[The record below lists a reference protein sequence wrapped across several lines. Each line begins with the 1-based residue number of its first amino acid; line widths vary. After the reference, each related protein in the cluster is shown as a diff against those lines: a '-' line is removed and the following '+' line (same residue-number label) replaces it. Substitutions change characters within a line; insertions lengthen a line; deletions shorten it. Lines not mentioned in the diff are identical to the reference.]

1 MATQADTGTRG
12 PAVGV
17 TTLVFLLAL
26 AIFINALD
34 RGNFSTAAP
43 LIKDELALS
52 NTQIGVLISAFFW
65 TYVPG
70 HFLSGWLSDRVGA
83 YRTLAL
89 GLAVWSVATLAT
101 GLASGFAVIL
111 MLRLLLGLGESA
123 GWPASSKLLAMH
135 VPGARLAS
143 ANAWTGAGLNLGNGA
158 GILLGGL
165 MVAQFGWRVLFFAFG
180 ALSLVWLI
188 PWLTFRRPEPLVEE
202 PKWQPTPIS
211 LPLDGGVLRP
221 ELAAEPTPE
230 PTFADLLARRELW
243 GAALGHFSANYPYF
257 LVLLWLPLYL
267 VKQQGFSLTQM
278 AWIGGAVYLLSAMFG
293 LIFARIGDAWI
304 ARGAT
309 ENRVRKSLILLSATV
324 GLGCMLACALGGPRT
339 AVAALLVFSL
349 GNGIGAFSVFSIGQ
363 TLAGPRAAGK
373 WIGLQNGMAGLS
385 GVLGPLITG
394 WSIDAT
400 GNYRIAFL
408 IAAGIIAA
416 GMIGWGL
423 VIRRIEPID
432 WNAG

>member
-1 MATQADTGTRG
+1 MATQAGTDMRAPHTGV
-12 PAVGV
+12 A
-17 TTLVFLLAL
+17 TLIFLLAL

-43 LIKDELALS
+43 LIKDELTLS

-89 GLAVWSVATLAT
+89 GLGLWSAATLAT
-101 GLASGFAVIL
+101 GLVGGFAAIL

-158 GILLGGL
+158 GILIGGL
-165 MVAQFGWRVLFFAFG
+165 MVAQFGWRVLFLAFG
-180 ALSLVWLI
+180 ALSLLWLI
-188 PWLTFRRPEPLVEE
+188 PWLTFRRPEPLAE
-202 PKWQPTPIS
+202 QARAMPTPIA
-211 LPLDGGVLRP
+211 LPLDAATRG
-221 ELAAEPTPE
+221 AEPT
-230 PTFADLLARRELW
+230 FSDLLARRELW

-278 AWIGGAVYLLSAMFG
+278 AWIGGAVYLLSALFG
-293 LIFARIGDAWI
+293 LIFARIADAWI
-304 ARGAT
+304 ARGAS
-309 ENRVRKSLILLSATV
+309 ENRVRKSMMLFSAAV

-373 WIGLQNGMAGLS
+373 WVGLQNGIAGLS
-385 GVLGPLITG
+385 GVLSPLITG

-408 IAAGIIAA
+408 IAAGIILS
-416 GMIGWGL
+416 GMLCWGV
-423 VIRRIEPID
+423 VIRRIQPID
-432 WNAG
+432 WDAK